1 MSGNHVSATSSLFV
15 VLPCKYVQYIGVG
28 STWTME
34 DPIASTSTSAVALA
48 APEDASGE
56 ADKEPVQQNEGA
68 EWTAAAPAPAAA
80 AANRVA
86 VTAQELAEM
95 DANTIRKIWTEQDR
109 YVDQLEAKC
118 REAEAAAVAAATSSD
133 LQQQQQQQQK
143 RQDVSRREHLLVMR
157 LSTKEQELQELS
169 AQIGEL
175 KSAQVP
181 TASQLRAT
189 LVDPGVNIIIQKL
202 KASMPKLLLMQ
213 TLK

>member
-1 MSGNHVSATSSLFV
+1 
-15 VLPCKYVQYIGVG
+15 
-28 STWTME
+28 ME
-34 DPIASTSTSAVALA
+34 DPIASTSAVALAAAAA

-56 ADKEPVQQNEGA
+56 ADKEPVRQNEGA
-68 EWTAAAPAPAAA
+68 EWPVALAPAA

-86 VTAQELAEM
+86 VTEQELAAM
-95 DANTIRKIWTEQDR
+95 DANAIRKIWTEQDR
-109 YVDQLEAKC
+109 YVDQLETKC
-118 REAEAAAVAAATSSD
+118 REAEAAATAAVTSGD
-133 LQQQQQQQQK
+133 LQQQQQQK

-202 KASMPKLLLMQ
+202 KASLPKLLLTQ